1 MFRKCLLRLINR
13 TVAACWKYPNCRI
26 FAKKD
31 NFKSAYHCCHLHWET
46 ALKTMTQILELKMSF
61 MKLWLTFGG
70 KLYPNFW
77 CCMSEIM
84 CNLTTAILYN
94 KEWDLTTLFG
104 RNQHLVPLARRLD
117 DDIHFK
123 EGQKLIVDIEVDT
136 RGTNNIYIDDLVS
149 LAVEIKG
156 LDNLFWC
163 NRAPLLMS
171 NTWSRPLDPNKPFQ
185 GKRWKPEIYLSQ
197 KTCLKRQKWF

>member
-1 MFRKCLLRLINR
+1 
-13 TVAACWKYPNCRI
+13 
-26 FAKKD
+26 
-31 NFKSAYHCCHLHWET
+31 
-46 ALKTMTQILELKMSF
+46 
-61 MKLWLTFGG
+61 
-70 KLYPNFW
+70 
-77 CCMSEIM
+77 MSEIM

-156 LDNLFWC
+156 LDNLF
-163 NRAPLLMS
+163 
-171 NTWSRPLDPNKPFQ
+171 
-185 GKRWKPEIYLSQ
+185 
-197 KTCLKRQKWF
+197 